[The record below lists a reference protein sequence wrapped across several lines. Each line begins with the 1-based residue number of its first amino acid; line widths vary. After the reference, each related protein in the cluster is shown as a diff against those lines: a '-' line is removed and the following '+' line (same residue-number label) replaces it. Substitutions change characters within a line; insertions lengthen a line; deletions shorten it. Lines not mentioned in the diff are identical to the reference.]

1 MEFILSEVE
10 GLQSSPMKHWGRI
23 FAAIPNVTSTTELRL
38 RYLLIVHRK
47 CLFNYQI
54 NKIIY
59 ICLKQLNKFLFL
71 NLYSGLPYKETD
83 IVKLYYTIG
92 EVSEMF
98 DVNTSLIR
106 FWEKEFDIIK
116 PKKNKKGNRLFTSDD
131 IDNFK
136 VIYNLVKE
144 QGLTL
149 DGAKKYLKENRRT
162 VKHEF
167 KTEKNQ
173 FSEIE
178 NKLKFIRNRLVEL
191 GKRF

>member
-1 MEFILSEVE
+1 M
-10 GLQSSPMKHWGRI
+10 
-23 FAAIPNVTSTTELRL
+23 
-38 RYLLIVHRK
+38 
-47 CLFNYQI
+47 
-54 NKIIY
+54 
-59 ICLKQLNKFLFL
+59 
-71 NLYSGLPYKETD
+71 PYKETD

-98 DVNTSLIR
+98 EVNTSLIR

-116 PKKNKKGNRLFTSDD
+116 PKKNKKGNRLFTPED

-149 DGAKKYLKENRRT
+149 DGAKKYLKENRKT

-178 NKLKFIRNRLVEL
+178 NKLKSIKNTLIDLRAGL
-191 GKRF
+191 

>member
-1 MEFILSEVE
+1 M
-10 GLQSSPMKHWGRI
+10 
-23 FAAIPNVTSTTELRL
+23 
-38 RYLLIVHRK
+38 
-47 CLFNYQI
+47 
-54 NKIIY
+54 
-59 ICLKQLNKFLFL
+59 
-71 NLYSGLPYKETD
+71 PYKEIDT
-83 IVKLYYTIG
+83 VKLYYTIG

-116 PKKNKKGNRLFTSDD
+116 PKKNKKGNRLFTPED

-149 DGAKKYLKENRRT
+149 DGAKKYLKENRKT
-162 VKHEF
+162 VKHEM
-167 KTEKNQ
+167 KIEKNQ

-178 NKLKFIRNRLVEL
+178 SKLKSIKSTLMDLRGAL
-191 GKRF
+191 